1 MTGVAPEGGREVSES
16 LTLKPIS
23 KGAIPRALEKA
34 ERYRLLNDPEQA
46 ESICLD
52 ILAADPDNQRAL
64 VMLIL
69 SITDRFGRTDA
80 PGLQRA
86 REYVAGLHD
95 PYQRLYYEGL
105 VRERE
110 ARARLARP
118 MGSSFAYDGSPRCD
132 GVLRAGEPD
141 ESRRRERGDLAL
153 ERVPPHDPACPPSA
167 SPGRGRAAP
176 RVVVRPGAVRVRP
189 RTRPGHWE

>member
-1 MTGVAPEGGREVSES
+1 MTGVVREGDGDVSES
-16 LTLKPIS
+16 LTVKAIS

-69 SITDRFGRTDA
+69 SITDGFGRDA

-86 REYVAGLHD
+86 RECVAGLHD
-95 PYQRLYYEGL
+95 PYQRLYYRGL
-105 VRERE
+105 VHERE
-110 ARARLARP
+110 ARASLTRP
-118 MGSSFAYDGSPRCD
+118 MGSSFAYHG
-132 GVLRAGEPD
+132 LRAAMECY
-141 ESRRRERGDLAL
+141 EQ
-153 ERVPPHDPACPPSA
+153 A
-167 SPGRGRAAP
+167 SPMSPDDENEAILRWNACLRTIQRAHL
-176 RVVVRPGAVRVRP
+176 RP
-189 RTRPGHWE
+189 RPVEAEQPLE

>member
-1 MTGVAPEGGREVSES
+1 MTGVAPEGGRDVAES

-52 ILAADPDNQRAL
+52 ILAADPDEQRAV

-69 SITDRFGRTDA
+69 SITDRFGRSDA
-80 PGLQRA
+80 SGLQRA
-86 REYVAGLHD
+86 RAYVATLRD

-110 ARARLARP
+110 ARAILARP
-118 MGSSFAYDGSPRCD
+118 MRSSFAYDA
-132 GVLRAGEPD
+132 LRAAMEFY
-141 ESRRRERGDLAL
+141 ER
-153 ERVPPHDPACPPSA
+153 A
-167 SPGRGRAAP
+167 SPMSPDDENEAILRWNACLRTIERAHLQP
-176 RVVVRPGAVRVRP
+176 RPFEAEQP
-189 RTRPGHWE
+189 LE